1 MFTFKLQSVLD
12 ARKTKEEQVLAEFI
26 EQTNK
31 LEREKE
37 TLTGMGVEKER
48 LLQRLREQKDRL
60 LRPADVELQLSY
72 IKVWNRKIALQRN
85 LILKLGQELEKKRR
99 NLMDVMKDRKIL
111 ENLKERHLKEH
122 RLQQNLQERITADET
137 AVLRHER
144 KEQRRRHW

>member
-111 ENLKERHLKEH
+111 ENLKERHLEEH
-122 RLQQNLQERITADET
+122 RLQQSLQERITADET

-144 KEQRRRHW
+144 NEQ

>member
-99 NLMDVMKDRKIL
+99 NLMDIMKDRKIL

-144 KEQRRRHW
+144 KEQ

>member
-99 NLMDVMKDRKIL
+99 NLMDIMKDRKIL

-122 RLQQNLQERITADET
+122 RLQQSLQERITADET

-144 KEQRRRHW
+144 KEQ

>member
-144 KEQRRRHW
+144 KEQ

>member
-122 RLQQNLQERITADET
+122 RLQQSLQERITADET

-144 KEQRRRHW
+144 KEQ

>member
-111 ENLKERHLKEH
+111 ENLKEKHLKEH

-144 KEQRRRHW
+144 KEQ